1 MVQTL
6 RQAGVGELRSLVK
19 LCFLQREQP
28 RFP

>member
-1 MVQTL
+1 MVQML

-19 LCFLQREQP
+19 LCFLQQEQ